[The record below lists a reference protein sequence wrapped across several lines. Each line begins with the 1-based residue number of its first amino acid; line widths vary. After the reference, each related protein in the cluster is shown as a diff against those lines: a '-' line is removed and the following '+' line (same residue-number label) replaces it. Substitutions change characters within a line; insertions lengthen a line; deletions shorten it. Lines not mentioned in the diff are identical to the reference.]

1 MNIDLRNQVIV
12 LVLAACL
19 FIPFLGRVHLFD
31 WDEINFA
38 EASREMMVSGNYLQ
52 VQIDFKPFWEK
63 PPLFFWLQTLS
74 MHVFGVNEFG
84 ARLVNALCG
93 LFTVLVVYRIGR
105 KFFDSVMGMLWSMAF
120 LGSFLPHFFFK
131 SGIIDPVFN
140 LFIFSGVYFLAC
152 AVDAPIGKKRLVR
165 FLLSGV
171 CVGLAVLAKGPV
183 AFLIVAL
190 CVACYWI
197 CTRFKTRPT
206 LREML
211 MMAGAVAVVSG
222 LWYGLETLW
231 HGTWFITEFAKY
243 QIRLLSTGDAGH
255 GRPFYFHFLVLL
267 FGCFPA
273 SFLAIRSFF
282 IAKSGTARQQDF
294 TRWMIVLFWVVL
306 VLFSIVKTKTV
317 LYSSLCYFPITYLA
331 AFHMHSVVMGKCGW
345 NKALTF
351 ALAAFGGLVALIIA
365 AFPIVMM
372 HKEMITPLIK
382 DRFAVA
388 CLQRPIH
395 WSYFESSIGAAYAAV
410 LAISV
415 AFLARKKVK
424 NPTASCEAS
433 SIPMEGESYSRLL
446 TPKHHDYACLQAY
459 RSSRASEPSG
469 NAQTLGFKAAF
480 IILFLSS
487 ALCLQLFMLDMV
499 PKMERIAGGGPIDF
513 YQGLKGRDC
522 YACSLFKT
530 YADLFY
536 FEKKPGGNSLGHDRD
551 WLLSG
556 PIDKPAYF
564 VCRIDKAHEY
574 RGKYDLHEIKD
585 EYGFVYFR
593 RDPTIAGH

>member
-1 MNIDLRNQVIV
+1 MNIDIRNRLLV
-12 LVLAACL
+12 LVLGACL

-52 VQIDFKPFWEK
+52 VQIDYKPFWEK

-74 MHVFGVNEFG
+74 MHSFGINEFS
-84 ARLVNALCG
+84 ARLVNAVCG
-93 LFTVLVVYRIGR
+93 MLTVLIVYLIGY
-105 KFFDSVMGMLWSMAF
+105 KIFDATMGLLWAIAF

-140 LFIFSGVYFLAC
+140 LFIFSGVYFLAY
-152 AVDAPIGKKRLVR
+152 ALHSDRGKKRVSR
-165 FLLSGV
+165 FALSGV
-171 CVGLAVLAKGPV
+171 CIGLAVLTKGPV
-183 AFLIVAL
+183 AFLILVF
-190 CVACYWI
+190 CIMSYWA
-197 CTRFKTRPT
+197 CTRCKTLPS
-206 LREML
+206 LKEL
-211 MMAGAVAVVSG
+211 LVIAGAVGVVSG

-231 HGTWFITEFAKY
+231 HGTWFITEFVKY

-255 GRPFYFHFLVLL
+255 GRPFYFHFVVLL

-282 IAKSGTARQQDF
+282 IVRSGTARQQDF
-294 TRWMIVLFWVVL
+294 TRWMTVLFWVVL

-331 AFHMHSVVMGKCGW
+331 AFHMHSVITGKLQW
-345 NKALTF
+345 NTALTF

-372 HKEMITPLIK
+372 HKELITPFIK

-388 CLQRPIH
+388 CLQRPIV
-395 WSYFESSIGAAYAAV
+395 WSYGEASIGAGYAAV
-410 LAISV
+410 LALSV
-415 AFLARKKVK
+415 ALLARKKF
-424 NPTASCEAS
+424 
-433 SIPMEGESYSRLL
+433 R
-446 TPKHHDYACLQAY
+446 
-459 RSSRASEPSG
+459 
-469 NAQTLGFKAAF
+469 AAF
-480 IILFLSS
+480 VALFLSS
-487 ALCLQLFMLDMV
+487 AVCLQLFMLDMV

-513 YQGLKGRDC
+513 YQSLRGQNC

-536 FEKKPGGNSLGHDRD
+536 FEKKPGGNPLGHDRD
-551 WLLSG
+551 WLLNG

-574 RGKYDLHEIKD
+574 RGKYDLKELKD